1 VDQKVAEENVVKQ
14 NAIMATLTASLN
26 NQRLDLS
33 RRVVQVGNRA
43 RALRDLEPKTQK
55 AKRKLRGDTL
65 SIDKFIVQ
73 DALEFIKI
81 SNEYLA
87 HPGKYLSNTRLY
99 NWFDVNVKA
108 QKLAEEFLNA
118 Y

>member
-87 HPGKYLSNTRLY
+87 HPGKYLSNTRFY
-99 NWFDVNVKA
+99 NWFGVNVKA